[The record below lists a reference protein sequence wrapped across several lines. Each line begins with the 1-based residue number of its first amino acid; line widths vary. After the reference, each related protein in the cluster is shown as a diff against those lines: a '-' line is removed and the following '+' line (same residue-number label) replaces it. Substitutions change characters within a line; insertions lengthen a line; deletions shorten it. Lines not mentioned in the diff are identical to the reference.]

1 MDEEINRFL
10 DRQRQTGGGTVID
23 AQSDEAIS
31 QAPRPSS
38 PSIRV
43 SSACSPAS
51 HLHSCSRC
59 SCAPRTVVSGPCH
72 AHSHSLEAFISIHST
87 ESTDVAA
94 AAAVVAVAT
103 AAAASRVG
111 YFFSATGSG
120 GTTLAWLTCVN

>member
-59 SCAPRTVVSGPCH
+59 SCAPRTVVSGPCR
-72 AHSHSLEAFISIHST
+72 AQSHSLEAFISIHST

-94 AAAVVAVAT
+94 AVV
-103 AAAASRVG
+103 ASRVG